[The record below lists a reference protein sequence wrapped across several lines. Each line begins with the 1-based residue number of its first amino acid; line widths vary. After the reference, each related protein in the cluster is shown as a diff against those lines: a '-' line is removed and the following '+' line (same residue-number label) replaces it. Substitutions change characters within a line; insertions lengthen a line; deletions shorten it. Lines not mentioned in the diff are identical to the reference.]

1 MIVYSRRTIKGAQ
14 ASPTNH
20 IHVLT
25 NQRADFNSAL
35 KVLPYRRAVLE
46 RTNVRLETQVRAAIR
61 VVKCWEKLR
70 ETCQTMSLLPR
81 TAEEFSSA
89 EYWDRFFKRRGEN
102 AFEWYGDYNK
112 LCGILHKYIKVQD
125 KVLVIGCGN
134 SELSEQLYDVGYKHL
149 TNIDISETVVTH
161 MNQRNA
167 ARRPGLS
174 FHQVDATQT
183 LYKDASFQV
192 SLDKGTLDAMASEE
206 GGDLAS
212 RMLHEVSRVLSI
224 GGRYICV
231 TLAQEHVISL
241 AVEHFV
247 HMGWAVRLHCI
258 QEERGTEEED
268 SFALPV
274 FVLVCI
280 KFRQPLATPIL
291 ELCIGDS
298 GAPVRQE
305 QVCELLSAVREHQA
319 YSVLRKRLRTSFN
332 PSANLSLTLCQA
344 NSGLPRYTLT
354 VQDSP
359 PGGKIPRSN
368 QFAIFIV
375 PRGSETAW
383 LYSSPEG
390 RGQLAASANFRRLV
404 IVAMHRNQEYTD
416 MQAVQAELSPVVM
429 DLAPPGMPANH
440 QVPFLTVGGDLGWRE
455 EVFRGRSQLSGEYCV
470 ENVRGDDGEPYRRLV
485 FLSNNALVQSE
496 SRLLSSGSAY
506 GPASRQKKSKKRA
519 KASAAAAPSSASLSV
534 DSGFLCCAHHQVMV
548 AALALLQEGM
558 QHGTDASVSVLLV
571 GLGGGGLPQFL
582 RDFLPGVSV
591 EVVELDPVMLE
602 VAKEWFG
609 FRPDS
614 RLTVTVGDGLEHI
627 CALEKGGRLFD
638 AIMLDVDNKD
648 GSLGM
653 SCPPAA
659 FVETPFLQ
667 KIHNLLTSRGLFIL
681 NLVCRDP
688 NLRKNVLE
696 GVSSVFP
703 TVFSQ
708 KIDQEVNEV
717 LLCFHDQKDT
727 THILMSLNKC
737 AQDLQSALSSTTT
750 EACCRAQIDI
760 SELLKDL
767 TVE

>member
-1 MIVYSRRTIKGAQ
+1 
-14 ASPTNH
+14 
-20 IHVLT
+20 
-25 NQRADFNSAL
+25 
-35 KVLPYRRAVLE
+35 
-46 RTNVRLETQVRAAIR
+46 
-61 VVKCWEKLR
+61 
-70 ETCQTMSLLPR
+70 MSLLPR
-81 TAEEFSSA
+81 SAEEFSSA
-89 EYWDRFFKRRGEN
+89 EYWDKFFKSRGDK

-125 KVLVIGCGN
+125 KVLVLGCGN

-174 FHQVDATQT
+174 FHRVDATQT
-183 LYKDASFQV
+183 LYEDASFQV
-192 SLDKGTLDAMASEE
+192 SLDKGTLDAMAAEE
-206 GGDLAS
+206 GGALAR
-212 RMLHEVSRVLSI
+212 RMLQEVSRVLSV

-231 TLAQEHVISL
+231 TLAQENVVSL

-247 HMGWAVRLHCI
+247 HMGWAVRLHCM
-258 QEERGTEEED
+258 QEERGTAEED

-274 FVLVCI
+274 FVLVCT
-280 KFRQPLATPIL
+280 KFRQPMATPPL
-291 ELCIGDS
+291 EMCVGDS
-298 GAPVRQE
+298 GAPVRHT

-319 YSVLRKRLRTSFN
+319 YSVLRKRLRTSLN
-332 PSANLSLTLCQA
+332 PNSNLSLTLCQA

-359 PGGKIPRSN
+359 AGAKTPRSN

-383 LYSSPEG
+383 LYSSSEG
-390 RGQLAASANFRRLV
+390 RRQLAANANFRRLV

-470 ENVRGDDGEPYRRLV
+470 ENVRGEDGEPYRRLV
-485 FLSNNALVQSE
+485 FLSNSALVQSE
-496 SRLLSSGSAY
+496 SRLLSS
-506 GPASRQKKSKKRA
+506 ASRHKKSKKRA
-519 KASAAAAPSSASLSV
+519 KASAAASSSSLSV

-548 AALALLQEGM
+548 AALALLQEGT
-558 QHGTDASVSVLLV
+558 QHDTDVPVSILLV

-602 VAKEWFG
+602 VATQWFG

-627 CALEKGGRLFD
+627 CALEREGGHLFD

-648 GSLGM
+648 CSLGM

-667 KIHNLLTSRGLFIL
+667 KIHNLLTPRGLFIL

-688 NLRKNVLE
+688 TLRQSVLE

-703 TVFSQ
+703 TVLSQ

-717 LLCFHDQKDT
+717 LLCFHDQKDPAC
-727 THILMSLNKC
+727 ILTSLDKR
-737 AQDLQSALSSTTT
+737 ARRLQGALSSSTTP
-750 EACCRAQIDI
+750 ACCRAQIDI

-767 TVE
+767 AVA